1 MIDILGWFWTSAILV
16 IAVGTVVLLIAI
28 YNQLVR
34 LRQNVRQGVADI
46 DAQLRQRH
54 DLIPNLVEAVKGYAG
69 HEASTLEAVIAA
81 RNAAA
86 KGDAPGGASEA
97 QLKLALDNLLA
108 LGEAYPDLKASANF
122 QSLQN
127 ELGDV
132 EDKLAA
138 ARRALNAAAARF
150 NAARESFPAVLFAG
164 MLGFGEADFSRL
176 AESEK
181 GVVDQTP
188 KVAF

>member
-1 MIDILGWFWTSAILV
+1 MDLMFWIVLAIVVAILV
-16 IAVGTVVLLIAI
+16 VVIGI
-28 YNQLVR
+28 YNNLVG
-34 LRQNVRQGVADI
+34 LRQSVRQGVADI

-86 KGDAPGGASEA
+86 KGAPSSGSEA
-97 QLKLALDNLLA
+97 QLRVALDNLLA

-138 ARRALNAAAARF
+138 ARRALNAAVARF
-150 NAARESFPAVLFAG
+150 NSARESFPAVLFAG
-164 MLGFGEADFSRL
+164 MLGFAEADFHRL
-176 AESEK
+176 DDSEQ
-181 GVVDQTP
+181 GTVDQVP
-188 KVAF
+188 RISF

>member
-1 MIDILGWFWTSAILV
+1 MVDILDSFWTSAMLV
-16 IAVGTVVLLIAI
+16 IAVALALLLIGI
-28 YNQLVR
+28 YNNLVR
-34 LRQNVRQGVADI
+34 LRQSVRQGVADI

-54 DLIPNLVEAVKGYAG
+54 DLIPNLVETVKGYAG
-69 HEASTLEAVIAA
+69 HEAGTLEAVIAA

-86 KGDAPGGASEA
+86 RGEPSSGSE
-97 QLKLALDNLLA
+97 QRLRVALDNLLA

-138 ARRALNAAAARF
+138 ARRALNAAVARF
-150 NAARESFPAVLFAG
+150 NAARESFPAVIFAG
-164 MLGFGEADFSRL
+164 MLGFGEADFHRL
-176 AESEK
+176 DDSEK
-181 GVVDQTP
+181 GSVDQVP
-188 KVAF
+188 RIAF

>member
-1 MIDILGWFWTSAILV
+1 MDTLFWVV
-16 IAVGTVVLLIAI
+16 IAGVFALFVIVIGI
-28 YNQLVR
+28 YNNLVG
-34 LRQNVRQGVADI
+34 LRQGVRQGVADI

-54 DLIPNLVEAVKGYAG
+54 DLIPNLVETVKGYAG
-69 HEASTLEAVIAA
+69 HESSTLEAVIAA

-86 KGDAPGGASEA
+86 GGAPSSGSEL
-97 QLKLALDNLLA
+97 QLRGALDKLLA

-122 QSLQN
+122 QQLQN

-138 ARRALNAAAARF
+138 SRRALNAATARF

-164 MLGFGEADFSRL
+164 MLGFSEADFHRL
-176 AESEK
+176 DASEQ
-181 GVVDQTP
+181 GTVDQVP
-188 KVAF
+188 KIGF

>member
-1 MIDILGWFWTSAILV
+1 MVDILGWFWTSAILV
-16 IAVGTVVLLIAI
+16 IAVVLVLLLIGI
-28 YNQLVR
+28 YNNLVR
-34 LRQNVRQGVADI
+34 LRQNVNQGVADI

-86 KGDAPGGASEA
+86 KGGPTSGGEQ
-97 QLKLALDNLLA
+97 QLKIALDNLLA

-127 ELGDV
+127 DLGDV

-138 ARRALNAAAARF
+138 ARRALNAAVARF
-150 NAARESFPAVLFAG
+150 NSVRESFPAVLFAG
-164 MLGFGEADFSRL
+164 LLGFGEADFNRL
-176 AESEK
+176 DDSEK
-181 GVVDQTP
+181 GTVDQVP
-188 KVAF
+188 QIAF

>member
-1 MIDILGWFWTSAILV
+1 MNFAVWIA
-16 IAVGTVVLLIAI
+16 IAVAVVLLLVVIGI
-28 YNQLVR
+28 YNNLVG
-34 LRQNVRQGVADI
+34 LRQGVRQGVADI

-54 DLIPNLVEAVKGYAG
+54 DLIPNLVESVKGYAG
-69 HEASTLEAVIAA
+69 HESATLEAVIAA

-86 KGDAPGGASEA
+86 GGAPSSGSEL
-97 QLKLALDNLLA
+97 QLRGALDKLLA

-122 QSLQN
+122 QQLQN

-138 ARRALNAAAARF
+138 SRRALNAAVARF

-164 MLGFGEADFSRL
+164 PLGFAEADFHRL
-176 AESEK
+176 DASEQ
-181 GVVDQTP
+181 GTVDQVP
-188 KVAF
+188 KISF

>member
-1 MIDILGWFWTSAILV
+1 MGGIGFVGV
-16 IAVGTVVLLIAI
+16 ILLIVLAMLGLLISI

-69 HEASTLEAVIAA
+69 HESATLEAVIAA
-81 RNAAA
+81 RNAATRA
-86 KGDAPGGASEA
+86 EPSSGTEQ
-97 QLKLALDNLLA
+97 QLRAALGNLLA

-122 QSLQN
+122 QSLQS
-127 ELGDV
+127 ELADV

-138 ARRALNAAAARF
+138 ARRALNAAVARF
-150 NAARESFPAVLFAG
+150 NSAREAFPAVLFAG
-164 MLGFGEADFSRL
+164 ALGFAEADFHRL
-176 AESEK
+176 DDSEQ
-181 GVVDQTP
+181 GSVDQVP
-188 KVAF
+188 RIAF

>member
-1 MIDILGWFWTSAILV
+1 MVDILGWFWTSAILV
-16 IAVGTVVLLIAI
+16 IVVALVLLLIGI
-28 YNQLVR
+28 YNNLVR

-69 HEASTLEAVIAA
+69 HEAATLEAVIVA
-81 RNAAA
+81 RNATA
-86 KGDAPGGASEA
+86 KGEPSAAGE
-97 QLKLALDNLLA
+97 QKLKIALDNLLA
-108 LGEAYPDLKASANF
+108 LGEAYPDLKASGNF

-150 NAARESFPAVLFAG
+150 NSARESFPAVLFAG
-164 MLGFGEADFSRL
+164 MLGFTAENFDRI
-176 AESEK
+176 AESEM
-181 GVVDQTP
+181 GTVDQTP